1 MLARNAARFVALVP
15 VLLLGCARQQANP
28 PATDSVT
35 AVFQWPPRGLPA
47 ATVAFSPDFATIRT
61 LSAQDTEPVVRRV
74 LGNPDSMRAYD
85 DSLKG
90 ETTELFYHTA
100 KVILSGGRLHEFYCF
115 GSDCKNKDGIGVGTP
130 VAVVLRSMGAG
141 EYGPDSAK
149 RQLRYSIPERNCL
162 LVFSF
167 DPQGT
172 ANEMNFVC
180 RKR

>member
-1 MLARNAARFVALVP
+1 MRQTSRKDTTNAAAEKGAKTSV
-15 VLLLGCARQQANP
+15 NTH
-28 PATDSVT
+28 PA
-35 AVFQWPPRGLPA
+35 
-47 ATVAFSPDFATIRT
+47 
-61 LSAQDTEPVVRRV
+61 
-74 LGNPDSMRAYD
+74 
-85 DSLKG
+85 
-90 ETTELFYHTA
+90 
-100 KVILSGGRLHEFYCF
+100 LSGCGRLHEFYCF

-180 RKR
+180 RKK